1 MRIRYEIFIVHFSK
15 VCSYQSYS
23 VVFQQ
28 PNKGFNCG
36 VFIKLHIEKLFLVVV
51 VEAVPSIEDEA
62 GAILT
67 VFAEFALFEDAEGLA
82 DAAGAA
88 IVFGVEDVTKFIGSE
103 TK

>member
-36 VFIKLHIEKLFLVVV
+36 VFIKLHIETLFLVVV
-51 VEAVPSIEDEA
+51 VEPMPSIEDEA
-62 GAILT
+62 GAALT
-67 VFAEFALFEDAEGLA
+67 VFAEFALFEEAEGLA

-88 IVFGVEDVTKFIGSE
+88 IVIGVEDVTKFIGSE
-103 TK
+103 TE